1 MCVNIYNTR
10 SGNDNQNRKED
21 KQENKMVQ
29 INGKE
34 YVTVAERLEK
44 LHSEHDKVGIETE
57 VLRFDEE
64 IVLVKAILSIDDK
77 KFVGHAQ
84 EVIGSSEVNST
95 SALENAETS
104 AVGRALAFAGLG
116 VNGSIASAD
125 EIKKAEDRSRL
136 SFDGETA
143 TASQLA
149 KIRSLLDETLI
160 TAPEKIRIHK
170 LLEGGGV
177 LKTTASDLLSYF
189 FGKSS
194 IKNGSWDKITQGA
207 LSERRLSSKAA

>member
-1 MCVNIYNTR
+1 
-10 SGNDNQNRKED
+10 
-21 KQENKMVQ
+21 MVQ

-44 LHSEHDKVGIETE
+44 LHSEHEKVGIQTE

-64 IVLVKAILSIDDK
+64 IVLVKAILSIDDDK

-160 TAPEKIRIHK
+160 TAPEKVRIHK
-170 LLEGGGV
+170 LLDGGGV

>member
-1 MCVNIYNTR
+1 
-10 SGNDNQNRKED
+10 
-21 KQENKMVQ
+21 MVQ

-34 YVTVAERLEK
+34 YITVAERLEK
-44 LHSEHDKVGIETE
+44 LHSEHEKVSIQTE

>member
-1 MCVNIYNTR
+1 MCLNIYNTR
-10 SGNDNQNRKED
+10 SGNDNENNKED

-44 LHSEHDKVGIETE
+44 LHCEHEKVGIQTE
-57 VLRFDEE
+57 VLRFDDE
-64 IVLVKAILSIDDK
+64 IVLVKAILSIDDRE
-77 KFVGHAQ
+77 FVGHAQ

-149 KIRSLLDETLI
+149 KIRSLLDEPLI
-160 TAPEKIRIHK
+160 TAPEKVRIHK

-177 LKTTASDLLSYF
+177 LKATASDLLSYF

-194 IKNGSWDKITQGA
+194 IKNGSWDKITQGV

>member
-1 MCVNIYNTR
+1 
-10 SGNDNQNRKED
+10 
-21 KQENKMVQ
+21 MVL
-29 INGKE
+29 INGNE

-44 LHSEHDKVGIETE
+44 LHREYDKIAIETE
-57 VLRFDEE
+57 ILRFDEE
-64 IVLVKAILSIDDK
+64 IVLVKAILTIDDK
-77 KFVGHAQ
+77 KFIGHAQ
-84 EVIGSSEVNST
+84 EIIGSSQVNST

-104 AVGRALAFAGLG
+104 AVGRALAFAGLA

-160 TAPEKIRIHK
+160 TAPEKVRIHK

>member
-1 MCVNIYNTR
+1 
-10 SGNDNQNRKED
+10 
-21 KQENKMVQ
+21 MVL
-29 INGKE
+29 INGNE

-44 LHSEHDKVGIETE
+44 LHREYDKVAIETE
-57 VLRFDEE
+57 IRRFDEE
-64 IVLVKAILSIDDK
+64 IVLVKAILTIDDK
-77 KFVGHAQ
+77 KFIGHAQ

-125 EIKKAEDRSRL
+125 EIIKAEDRSRL

-160 TAPEKIRIHK
+160 TAPEKVRIHK